1 MMNNL
6 SENWISEGWIDFEYK
21 KYMLLGY
28 LKSVDVQFKEVKL
41 YPPLSDLI
49 RHYERLQ
56 RFNDS
61 KKQLKLSFPKD
72 VSGFDLEKLQVTY
85 ESRMA
90 EDEMMK
96 ELADIVAF
104 ALPKIK
110 SHIEEGKTIYEFIE
124 SNLEI
129 EPIGITPIYQREG
142 YAILSFDHSKDVYV
156 YRYTLNLFQSSAD
169 VFRGIALRF
178 VQKFRQS
185 LVNSFQKIKM
195 DLVRNFADLPN
206 PSAWRIHS
214 SQAIPLN
221 ESFVPISKRLLLK
234 TIEV

>member
-1 MMNNL
+1 MHTL

-21 KYMLLGY
+21 KYILLGY
-28 LKSVDVQFKEVKL
+28 LKNVNVQFKEVKL
-41 YPPLSDLI
+41 YPPLADLI

-56 RFNDS
+56 RFNES
-61 KKQLKLSFPKD
+61 KKQFIRSFPKD
-72 VSGFDLEKLQVTY
+72 ISSIDLEKLKVTY
-85 ESRMA
+85 ESRLT
-90 EDEMMK
+90 EDDMMK

-104 ALPKIK
+104 AIPIIK
-110 SHIEEGKTIYEFIE
+110 NHIEEGKTIYDFIE

-129 EPIGITPIYQREG
+129 EPIGIRPIYQREG
-142 YAILSFDHSKDVYV
+142 YAILSFDHCNDVYV
-156 YRYTLNLFQSSAD
+156 YRYSLNLFQSSAD
-169 VFRGIALRF
+169 VFRGIALKF
-178 VQKFRQS
+178 VQKIRHT

-195 DLVRNFADLPN
+195 DLVKNFADLPN

-214 SQAIPLN
+214 THAIPLD